1 MLVITNEEVIL
12 TRGDSADIIV
22 NITDANGDVYTPA
35 EGDVIKFTLKKN
47 CETSDIII
55 QKTLVN
61 SIISLQPADTEDLPY
76 GTYYFD
82 VQLTTAGAD
91 VYTVV
96 SPHRFIIDKEVTF
109 NA

>member
-1 MLVITNEEVIL
+1 MLVITNDEVNL

-22 NITDANGDVYTPA
+22 NITDANGDIYTPA

-61 SIISLQPADTEDLPY
+61 SIISLQPADTKDLPY

>member
-1 MLVITNEEVIL
+1 MLVITNDEVIL

-22 NITDANGDVYTPA
+22 KITDANGDIYTPA

-47 CETSDIII
+47 CNTSDIII

-61 SIISLQPADTEDLPY
+61 SVISLQPADTKDLPY

-82 VQLTTAGAD
+82 VQLTTAADD

>member
-1 MLVITNEEVIL
+1 MLVITNDEVIL

-22 NITDANGDVYTPA
+22 NITDANGDAYRPA

-61 SIISLQPADTEDLPY
+61 SIISLKPADTEDLPY

-82 VQLTTAGAD
+82 VQLKTAGDD

>member
-1 MLVITNEEVIL
+1 MLQITNDEVIL
-12 TRGDSADIIV
+12 TRGDSADIIL
-22 NITDANGDVYTPA
+22 NITDANGDAYTPA
-35 EGDVIKFTLKKN
+35 ETDVIKFTMKKN
-47 CETSDIII
+47 CETTDIIL

-61 SIISLQPADTEDLPY
+61 SIISIEPADTADLNY

-82 VQLTTAGAD
+82 VQLETAGGD

-96 SPHRFIIDKEVTF
+96 SPHKFIIDKEVTF

>member
-1 MLVITNEEVIL
+1 MLVITNDEVIL

-22 NITDANGDVYTPA
+22 NITDANGDIYTPA

-47 CETSDIII
+47 CNTSDIII

-61 SIISLQPADTEDLPY
+61 SVISLQPADTKDLPY

-82 VQLTTAGAD
+82 VQLTTAGD
-91 VYTVV
+91 GVYTVV

>member
-1 MLVITNEEVIL
+1 MLVITNDDIVL

-22 NITDANGDVYTPA
+22 NITNANGDAYTPA
-35 EGDVIKFTLKKN
+35 EGDVILFTLKKN

-55 QKTLVN
+55 QKPLVN
-61 SIISLQPADTEDLPY
+61 SIITLLPSDTEDLPY

-82 VQLTTAGAD
+82 VQLTTAGDD

-96 SPHRFIIDKEVTF
+96 APHKFIIDKEVTF

>member
-1 MLVITNEEVIL
+1 MLVITNDDIVL

-22 NITDANGDVYTPA
+22 NITDANGDAYTPA

-61 SIISLQPADTEDLPY
+61 SIISLVPADTEALPY
-76 GTYYFD
+76 GIYYFD
-82 VQLTTAGAD
+82 VQLTTAGD
-91 VYTVV
+91 EVYTVV
-96 SPHRFIIDKEVTF
+96 APHKFIIDKEVTF

>member
-1 MLVITNEEVIL
+1 MLVITNDEVIL

-22 NITDANGDVYTPA
+22 NITDANGDIYTPDVT
-35 EGDVIKFTLKKN
+35 DVIKFTLKKN

-61 SIISLQPADTEDLPY
+61 SVISLLPADTKDLPY

-82 VQLTTAGAD
+82 VQLSTAAGD

>member
-1 MLVITNEEVIL
+1 MLVITDDEVIL
-12 TRGDSADIIV
+12 TRGDSADINV
-22 NITDANGDVYTPA
+22 KITDANGDIYTLA

-61 SIISLQPADTEDLPY
+61 SIISLQPADTEDLSY

>member
-1 MLVITNEEVIL
+1 MLVITDDEVIL
-12 TRGDSADIIV
+12 TRGDSADINV
-22 NITDANGDVYTPA
+22 KITDANGDIYTPA

-61 SIISLQPADTEDLPY
+61 SVISLQPADTKDLPY

>member
-1 MLVITNEEVIL
+1 MLVITNDEVIL

-22 NITDANGDVYTPA
+22 NITDANGDIYTPA
-35 EGDVIKFTLKKN
+35 DNDVIKFTLKKN

-61 SIISLQPADTEDLPY
+61 SVISLQPADTEELAY

-82 VQLTTAGAD
+82 VQLSTAAGD

>member
-1 MLVITNEEVIL
+1 MLVITNDEIIL

-22 NITDANGDVYTPA
+22 NITDANGDIYTPA

-61 SIISLQPADTEDLPY
+61 SVISLQPADTEDLPY

-96 SPHRFIIDKEVTF
+96 SPHKFIIDKEVTF
-109 NA
+109 NV